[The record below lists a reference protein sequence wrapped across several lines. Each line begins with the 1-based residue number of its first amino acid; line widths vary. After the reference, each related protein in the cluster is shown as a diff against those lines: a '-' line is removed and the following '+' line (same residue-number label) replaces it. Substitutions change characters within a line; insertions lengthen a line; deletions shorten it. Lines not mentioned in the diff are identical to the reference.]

1 MKAEAII
8 FDKDG
13 TLLDFDAF
21 WISVTVKALEDVF
34 QVLSL
39 DDSHLPEIMEALGV
53 RNGVTDMDG
62 ALCKGTYEEI
72 GHIVYDV
79 LSRYGCPASKDAV
92 ADMVLSSY
100 NQNVDAGQILPTCA
114 KLQEVLTTLKEQG
127 MILALVT
134 TDNPLIT
141 EKCLKAL
148 SIYPLFD
155 RIYTDDGKTP
165 TKPNPYC
172 ANALCE
178 LFGLDKRKVVMVG
191 DTLTDMRFAK
201 NAGIAAVGLA
211 RTEKNAVVLS
221 TMADAIID
229 DMTQLT
235 DAISGL

>member
-34 QVLSL
+34 QALSM

-53 RNGVTDMDG
+53 RDGVTDMDG

-79 LSRYGCPASKDAV
+79 LSQYGCPISKDAM
-92 ADMVLSSY
+92 AEMVLSSY
-100 NQNVDAGQILPTCA
+100 NKNVDAGQILPTCA
-114 KLQEVLTTLKEQG
+114 KLQEVLTALKEQG
-127 MILALVT
+127 KILALVT

-141 EKCLKAL
+141 EKCLRSL
-148 SIYPLFD
+148 GIYPLFD
-155 RIYTDDGKTP
+155 KIYTDDGKTP
-165 TKPNPYC
+165 TKPDPYC
-172 ANALCE
+172 ANALCA
-178 LFGLDKRKVVMVG
+178 LLGLNKQNVVMVG

-221 TMADAIID
+221 TMADAVID
-229 DMTQLT
+229 DMTQLP
-235 DAISGL
+235 DAISSL